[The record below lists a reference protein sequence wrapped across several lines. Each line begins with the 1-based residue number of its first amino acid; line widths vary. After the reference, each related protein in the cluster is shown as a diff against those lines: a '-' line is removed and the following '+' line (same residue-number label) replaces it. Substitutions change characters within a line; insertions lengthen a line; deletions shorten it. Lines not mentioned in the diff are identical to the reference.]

1 MRKVL
6 FIGMGGFALLIAGV
20 ALAGARW
27 DFSMEGD
34 GKETWIDFLP
44 IPLILV
50 GLPVTV
56 IALPIGVITVLTKVA
71 HSRLSRPGEAE
82 PRYGLIVAIFFVASF
97 ACLVIL
103 YLASKM

>member
-6 FIGMGGFALLIAGV
+6 LIGMGGFGLLSAGI

-27 DFSMEGD
+27 DFSMDGG

-44 IPLILV
+44 IPLIAV

-56 IALPIGVITVLTKVA
+56 IAASVAGITAVTKVA
-71 HSRLSRPGEAE
+71 YSLLSRPGEAE
-82 PRYGLIVAIFFVASF
+82 PRYGVIIAIFFCCSF
-97 ACLVIL
+97 ACLAIL
-103 YLASKM
+103 YLATKL

>member
-6 FIGMGGFALLIAGV
+6 LIGMCGSGLLSAGI

-27 DFSMEGD
+27 DFSMDG

-44 IPLILV
+44 IPLIAV

-56 IALPIGVITVLTKVA
+56 IAASVAGITAVTKVA
-71 HSRLSRPGEAE
+71 HSLLSRPGEAE
-82 PRYGLIVAIFFVASF
+82 PRYGVIIALFFCCSF
-97 ACLVIL
+97 ACLAIL
-103 YLASKM
+103 YLATKL